1 MRTGVCYGC
10 VQGRDSRNFQ
20 LSAVNHF
27 ILCCRQLSAAE
38 HNVHNVVLYAASVL
52 YLL

>member
-1 MRTGVCYGC
+1 MVAYRVGIRAIFSC
-10 VQGRDSRNFQ
+10 Q
-20 LSAVNHF
+20 LSIKIQS